1 MLIPEILAPA
11 GSFQSLIAA
20 VEAGADAIYLGGKR
34 FSARASA
41 ANLNDDELKEGI
53 DYAHLRGVKIYV
65 TINTLYK
72 DKEFDELID
81 FVAFLYSIGVDALI
95 LQDLGAAKVIRQ
107 HFPNIELHGSTQMTI
122 HNIEGAKVLEELGFD
137 RVVLARELS
146 LKAIDRI
153 KKAVNIGLETFV
165 HGALCF
171 CYSGQCLMSSMIGGR
186 SGNRGRCA
194 QPCRR
199 FYHMESD
206 GILKKQGYLL
216 SPKDLCSIDLVKELA
231 ELGISSLK
239 IEGRMKRPEYVG
251 IVVSSYR
258 KLFDGLK
265 SGIEID
271 RRVIEKELLQIFNRG
286 FTKGYY
292 SGYPEDLISYDS
304 PKNKGLYLGK
314 VINTYKDSIVISLNE
329 ELSLGDGIEVNGSGT
344 NVSKMF
350 KLKEANAQRSANTGY
365 KSDNELRTPVDKG
378 IRGDKVIIPGK
389 VTAKIGDEV
398 YKTSDVEL
406 LMTGQEYYSGKIM
419 KRVPVTLSF
428 KGKIDEAPVVVL
440 KDPDGN
446 EINIE
451 GVEPCQRS
459 NKIIM
464 SLDDIKEKLFQV
476 GDIPF
481 EITDFEF
488 DIDDNLFIPV
498 RTIKEIRRDAFE
510 KLTELR
516 INKGK
521 RAFPQLELNKLNND
535 YKGLKEKN
543 SPIKIAVKLPGLS
556 KLKEF
561 LKVKPDEIIIDIHSF
576 KDFDRTIA
584 LNSLDSAKKEGI
596 ELTLAL
602 PPISHPDKM
611 DQLKDIISKLQFL
624 GYMRCL
630 ISNIGYF
637 KLFDNL
643 DVSLHGDYN
652 LNIFNKYSIEYFKGL
667 GLNSFT
673 PSLELSFRE
682 IEEMM
687 GPNLLPMDLVV
698 HGNIPLMTT
707 AYRFDIEA
715 DKNHTLTDEK
725 NIKFPIKKY
734 ETGSTIYNSVPLS
747 MLKDMDRIISLS
759 PRSIRI
765 ENNFSSIPDI
775 DLIRL
780 YRSAL
785 SKEHIGDDQFKSH
798 TKGHY
803 FRGVD

>member
-41 ANLNDDELKEGI
+41 ANLDDDELKEGI

-72 DKEFDELID
+72 DKEFKELVD

-107 HFPNIELHGSTQMTI
+107 HFHNIELHGSTQMTI

-146 LKAIDRI
+146 LKEISRI

-199 FYHMESD
+199 FYQMESD
-206 GILKKQGYLL
+206 GILKEQGYLL
-216 SPKDLCSIDLVKELA
+216 SPKDLCSIDIVKELA

-251 IVVSSYR
+251 IVVLSYR

-265 SGIEID
+265 NGIEID
-271 RRVIEKELLQIFNRG
+271 KHGIEKELLQIFNRG

-292 SGYPEDLISYDS
+292 TGYPKDLISYDS

-314 VINTYKDSIVISLNE
+314 VTNTYKDSIVISLHE
-329 ELSLGDGIEVNGSGT
+329 ELSLGDGIEVNGSGA
-344 NVSKMF
+344 NVSKIF
-350 KLKEANAQRSANTGY
+350 KLKEANAQRSANTGN

-389 VTAKIGDEV
+389 VAAKIGDRV

-406 LMTGQEYYSGKIM
+406 LRTGQEFYSGKIM

-428 KGKIDEAPVVVL
+428 KGKIDEAPVVKL

-446 EINIE
+446 EITIE

-464 SLDDIKEKLFQV
+464 SLEDIKEKLFQI

-481 EITDFEF
+481 EITDFDI

-516 INKGK
+516 KNKSK
-521 RAFPQLELNKLNND
+521 RAYLQLEINKLNND
-535 YKGLKEKN
+535 FKGLKVKN
-543 SPIKIAVKLPGLS
+543 SSIKIAVKLPRLS

-561 LKVKPDEIIIDIHSF
+561 LKGKPDEIIIDISSF
-576 KDFDRTIA
+576 KDFDSANAI
-584 LNSLDSAKKEGI
+584 NSLDSANKDGVEI
-596 ELTLAL
+596 TLAL
-602 PPISHPDKM
+602 PTISHPDKM
-611 DQLKDIISKLQFL
+611 DQLKDIISNLQSL
-624 GYMRCL
+624 GYMRYL
-630 ISNIGYF
+630 ISNIGCF

-667 GLNSFT
+667 GLDSFT

-687 GPNLLPMDLVV
+687 EPNLLPMDLVV
-698 HGNIPLMTT
+698 HGNIPIMTT

-715 DKNHTLTDEK
+715 DENYTLSDEK
-725 NIKFPIKKY
+725 NIKFPLKKY
-734 ETGSTIYNSVPLS
+734 ETGSIIYNSVPLS
-747 MLKDMDRIISLS
+747 MLKDMDRIASLS

-775 DLIRL
+775 ELIRL

-785 SKEHIGDDQFKSH
+785 SKEFIGDDQFKSY